1 MNKIIKGR
9 RQGKTTELIKRSAET
24 RTYILVAN
32 RQRVEQVFKQAQS
45 MGLNIPYPVTVEEY
59 MRSGFRGSFIN
70 SILIDDADDV
80 LSQVFSNVRIETI
93 TMSDV

>member
-9 RQGKTTELIKRSAET
+9 RQGKTTELIRHSAET

-45 MGLNIPYPVTVEEY
+45 MGFNIPYPVTVEEY

-93 TMSDV
+93 TLSND

>member
-32 RQRVEQVFKQAQS
+32 RQRVEQVFEQAQS

>member
-1 MNKIIKGR
+1 M
-9 RQGKTTELIKRSAET
+9 
-24 RTYILVAN
+24 
-32 RQRVEQVFKQAQS
+32 EQVFKQAQS

>member
-32 RQRVEQVFKQAQS
+32 RQRVEQVFNQAQS

-80 LSQVFSNVRIETI
+80 LSQVFSNVRIETL